1 MARKTRFR
9 RTFVSATALLFLGEA
24 LACDSDDGDPQASSD
39 TQSQDDGGS
48 GDSTD
53 TADTANSGTSDIEMV
68 DEDAVLQ
75 ASLAYKTTMVQ
86 LSDEATGSLHAL
98 ADTVQFYIGAEYS
111 DTYLS
116 IDPAAPTAVTFPE
129 GTLIVKEN
137 LDAAGDPDGFFAMYK
152 AFSGYDPAGNDW
164 YWLRVNGEGATGN
177 AGKVGFC
184 IDCHSGGPAAVS
196 DLVFGVPL
204 DNRL

>member
-1 MARKTRFR
+1 MHI
-9 RTFVSATALLFLGEA
+9 SATALLFLGGSMV
-24 LACDSDDGDPQASSD
+24 LACDSDDGDTQASSD
-39 TQSQDDGGS
+39 TQSQDDDGG
-48 GDSTD
+48 GTDAAD
-53 TADTANSGTSDIEMV
+53 TADGGTSDAETV
-68 DEDAVLQ
+68 DEEAVLQ

-86 LSDEATGSLHAL
+86 LSDEATGSQHGL

-137 LDAAGDPDGFFAMYK
+137 LDTAGDPDGFFAMYK
-152 AFSGYDPAGNDW
+152 AFEGYDPAGNDW

-204 DNRL
+204 DNRLE